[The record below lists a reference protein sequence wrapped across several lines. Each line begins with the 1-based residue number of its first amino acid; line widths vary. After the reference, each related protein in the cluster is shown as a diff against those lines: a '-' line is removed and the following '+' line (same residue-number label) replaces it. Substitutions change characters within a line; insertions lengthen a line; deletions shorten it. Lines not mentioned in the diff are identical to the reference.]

1 MKYIS
6 IKFRNRQ
13 WDAQISSDRY
23 SIMFVAV
30 IAKSKGLEK
39 SFIELRGK
47 NFVTKEIHSWID
59 LEDIQAEEEVQIELC
74 EEEKSRNKNSQPEEE
89 QSQIVQQLSTDRPSP
104 NYFIVSF
111 NDQMVEGVIKPDAND
126 TMFLLSV
133 KVFDKD
139 EQIEALLF
147 GNAAHNQDDEG
158 SISLDIGDARHF
170 TLRFKHK

>member
-13 WDAQISSDRY
+13 WDAQINSDRY
-23 SIMFVAV
+23 SILFYARV
-30 IAKSKGLEK
+30 IKTQGLKKSC
-39 SFIELRGK
+39 IELRGK

-74 EEEKSRNKNSQPEEE
+74 NGEQSRNKNSQPGEE
-89 QSQIVQQLSTDRPSP
+89 QSQIVQQLSTDRLSP
-104 NYFIVSF
+104 NYFTVSF
-111 NDQMVEGVIKPDAND
+111 NDQMVEGVIKPDSRD
-126 TMFLLSV
+126 TIFLLSV

-147 GNAAHNQDDEG
+147 GNEAHNQDDEG
-158 SISLDIGDARHF
+158 SISLDIGNARHF

>member
-1 MKYIS
+1 MKFIS
-6 IKFRNRQ
+6 IKFRDRQ
-13 WDAQISSDRY
+13 WDAQINSDRY
-23 SIMFVAV
+23 SILFYARV
-30 IAKSKGLEK
+30 IKTQGLKKSC
-39 SFIELRGK
+39 IELRGK

-89 QSQIVQQLSTDRPSP
+89 QSQIVQQFSTDRPSP
-104 NYFIVSF
+104 NYFTVSF
-111 NDQMVEGVIKPDAND
+111 NDQMVEGVIKPNSNDA
-126 TMFLLSV
+126 MFLLSV

-147 GNAAHNQDDEG
+147 GNAAHDKDEKA

-170 TLRFKHK
+170 TLQFKHK